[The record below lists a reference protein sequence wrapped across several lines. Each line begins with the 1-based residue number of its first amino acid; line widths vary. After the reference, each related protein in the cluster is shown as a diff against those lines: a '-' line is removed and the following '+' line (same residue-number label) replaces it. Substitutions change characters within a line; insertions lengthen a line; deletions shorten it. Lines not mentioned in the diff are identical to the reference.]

1 MKKKAFVQICDKT
14 NHMVY
19 TRFIQIFEIF
29 CSVIYSLL
37 YHFVLIFKL
46 SLKITTSSF
55 CRKCFLGVRKI
66 YIFYLNVISITFLF
80 SAVLTIH
87 QNCETQD
94 RGESNTSNFSKLKNI
109 SMCYPNNKMAVS
121 QAVCSG
127 T

>member
-1 MKKKAFVQICDKT
+1 MKKKLLFKFVIKPIIWLTPVLSKYLRFFVQL
-14 NHMVY
+14 
-19 TRFIQIFEIF
+19 
-29 CSVIYSLL
+29 YSLL
-37 YHFVLIFKL
+37 YHFVLIFRL

>member
-1 MKKKAFVQICDKT
+1 MKKKLLFKFVIKPIIWLTPVLSKYLRFFVQL
-14 NHMVY
+14 
-19 TRFIQIFEIF
+19 
-29 CSVIYSLL
+29 YSLL
-37 YHFVLIFKL
+37 YHFVLIFRL

-55 CRKCFLGVRKI
+55 CRKGFLGVRKI